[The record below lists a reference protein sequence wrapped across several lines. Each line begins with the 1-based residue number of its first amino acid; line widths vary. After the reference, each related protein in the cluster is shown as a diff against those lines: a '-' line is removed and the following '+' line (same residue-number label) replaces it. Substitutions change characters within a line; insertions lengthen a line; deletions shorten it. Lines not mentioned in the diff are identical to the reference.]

1 MSTCRSPIGCRPK
14 KHREKLQRPKRSH
27 DEKARGALVELLNSA
42 FNRALLGLQIEWKAV
57 LKGPLATVFVGAVL
71 AGMDAALW
79 LIEQGRFAR
88 LAAGISFRI
97 GLRLV
102 SAEKRSCAGI

>member
-1 MSTCRSPIGCRPK
+1 M
-14 KHREKLQRPKRSH
+14 LQRPKRSH

-42 FNRALLGLQIEWKAV
+42 FNRALLGLQIEWEAV
-57 LKGPLATVFVGAVL
+57 LKGPLAPVFVGAVL

-88 LAAGISFRI
+88 LAARISLRI
-97 GLRLV
+97 GRSLV
-102 SAEKRSCAGI
+102 SAEKRSCPGT